1 MNVNSIRNKFVSL
14 QEMIKQNIDVLNIY
28 QPNFYQSLCRL
39 DVSDK
44 STGLLVH
51 VNAPVSS
58 LQLSSLKSQFKM
70 QALPFQVNL
79 RKEKWLLISIFR
91 LPLDSLTR
99 FLDTLT
105 SIIDFF
111 SSSYNNVIVLGDFFL
126 LNHLIVHEGFY

>member
-1 MNVNSIRNKFVSL
+1 
-14 QEMIKQNIDVLNIY
+14 
-28 QPNFYQSLCRL
+28 
-39 DVSDK
+39 
-44 STGLLVH
+44 
-51 VNAPVSS
+51 
-58 LQLSSLKSQFKM
+58 M

-111 SSSYNNVIVLGDFFL
+111 SSSYNNVIILGDFFL
-126 LNHLIVHEGFY
+126 LNQLIVHEAFY